1 MARNHYAV
9 FGLGSFG
16 AKLAVELGRAGNA
29 VVVVDIDRERV
40 DELREKVTE
49 AIIAD
54 VSNEEVV
61 RELNVSKFDAVILGM
76 SSHFEDQVLALT
88 LLKQE
93 GARKVLAKANTAIQE
108 RILYRLG
115 ADEVIQPEQDVAE
128 RISRRLSM
136 ANITDLFE
144 FKGSAMAE
152 VSVPGRMAGKSLRQ
166 LDLRNRSNVT
176 VLLMHKP
183 GCNILSGG
191 NPVNPPPGNSYRFSA
206 PFPLSGTGGRGVA
219 AGDSGSGSVAAGE
232 ANSAS
237 AASSWRSRS
246 APSPAGSVSPG
257 WRSLCAASCS
267 VSFGDSSIAISG
279 SRPCPSIWW
288 PAGVR

>member
-1 MARNHYAV
+1 MTRNQYAV

-16 AKLAVELGRAGNA
+16 AKLAVELGKAGNT
-29 VVVVDIDRERV
+29 VVIVDIDRQRV
-40 DELREKVTE
+40 DDLREKVTE

-61 RELNVSKFDAVILGM
+61 RELNVAKFDAVILGM

-136 ANITDLFE
+136 TNITDLFE
-144 FKGSAMAE
+144 FKGSAFAE
-152 VSVPGRMAGKSLRQ
+152 VSVPARMAGKSLRQ
-166 LDLRNRSNVT
+166 LDLRNRCNVT

-183 GCNILSGG
+183 GCPTETILS
-191 NPVNPPPGNSYRFSA
+191 PDT
-206 PFPLSGTGGRGVA
+206 LLEK
-219 AGDSGSGSVAAGE
+219 GDQLTV
-232 ANSAS
+232 
-237 AASSWRSRS
+237 
-246 APSPAGSVSPG
+246 
-257 WRSLCAASCS
+257 
-267 VSFGDSSIAISG
+267 FG
-279 SRPCPSIWW
+279 SRESILKLFKEN
-288 PAGVR
+288 